1 MTRAPQICL
10 ASASPRRREL
20 LAQLGVA
27 HVVAPADID
36 ESRRDGEA
44 PGDYVLRMALEKARR
59 VAAEPALSRGLPVL
73 GADTSVVVQGGV
85 LGKPADA
92 AESRAM
98 LELLSARV
106 HEVLSAV
113 ALVSACGTQSRL
125 SRTEV
130 RFRAITADEAAAYW
144 RCGEP
149 RDKAGGYAIQGRA
162 AAFVESISGS
172 YSGVVGLPLFETAQ
186 LLEAAGIAPWRDA
199 SDAAAAS
206 SSAPSSSRSP
216 WPSPSSSSSPS
227 SSPPP
232 PLRGTR

>member
-1 MTRAPQICL
+1 M
-10 ASASPRRREL
+10 
-20 LAQLGVA
+20 
-27 HVVAPADID
+27 
-36 ESRRDGEA
+36 
-44 PGDYVLRMALEKARR
+44 
-59 VAAEPALSRGLPVL
+59 
-73 GADTSVVVQGGV
+73 

-98 LELLSARV
+98 LALLSARMRGV
-106 HEVLSAV
+106 RSAV

-149 RDKAGGYAIQGRA
+149 QDKAGGYAIQGRA

-199 SDAAAAS
+199 IDAAAA
-206 SSAPSSSRSP
+206 
-216 WPSPSSSSSPS
+216 PSPLPS
-227 SSPPP
+227 A

>member
-1 MTRAPQICL
+1 MTCAPQLCL

-20 LAQLGVA
+20 LAQLGIA
-27 HVVAPADID
+27 HVAAPADID

-44 PGDYVLRMALEKARR
+44 PGDYVLRMALEKAQRI
-59 VAAEPALSRGLPVL
+59 AAEPALSRGLPVL
-73 GADTSVVVQGGV
+73 GADTSVVVKGRV

-98 LELLSARV
+98 LELLSARM

-149 RDKAGGYAIQGRA
+149 QDKAGGYAIQGRA

-199 SDAAAAS
+199 IDAAAA
-206 SSAPSSSRSP
+206 
-216 WPSPSSSSSPS
+216 PSPLPS
-227 SSPPP
+227 A

>member
-1 MTRAPQICL
+1 MTCAPQLCL

-20 LAQLGVA
+20 LAQLGIA
-27 HVVAPADID
+27 HVAAPADID
-36 ESRRDGEA
+36 ESQRDGEA
-44 PGDYVLRMALEKARR
+44 PGDYVLRMALEKAQRI
-59 VAAEPALSRGLPVL
+59 AAEPALSRGLPVL
-73 GADTSVVVQGGV
+73 GADTSVVVKGRV

-98 LELLSARV
+98 LELLSARM

-149 RDKAGGYAIQGRA
+149 QDKAGGYAIQGLA
-162 AAFVESISGS
+162 APFVERIEGS
-172 YSGVVGLPLFETAQ
+172 YSAVVGLPLRETQA
-186 LLEAAGIAPWRDA
+186 LLARCGMVTWPALDRSG
-199 SDAAAAS
+199 
-206 SSAPSSSRSP
+206 SRC
-216 WPSPSSSSSPS
+216 
-227 SSPPP
+227 
-232 PLRGTR
+232 